1 VLADL
6 RNSGYIRVYFDY
18 VPDENARIINSAID
32 AIEAGEMDKA
42 RIIAATV
49 KDDPRASV
57 VLECLEAYEQHQ
69 QQEEAYQKYLMEF
82 NEYNNLIINK

>member
-1 VLADL
+1 
-6 RNSGYIRVYFDY
+6 
-18 VPDENARIINSAID
+18 
-32 AIEAGEMDKA
+32 MDKA